1 MVHHVLHPF
10 NQNTSQQVF
19 FSEWTT
25 TEHQKPKTLSPPPK
39 HNSRASISAKSSSL
53 FGFGMR
59 RSRTHPF
66 LHIARCLKLW
76 NVFTYLRVQQVSLF
90 SLPLFM
96 KCSELAILLYKEF
109 GKCSEPPIH
118 LYKEFGAYWAYFNSL
133 DRSVEAL
140 LWAFYFL

>member
-1 MVHHVLHPF
+1 MIILF
-10 NQNTSQQVF
+10 NQGLILRF
-19 FSEWTT
+19 F
-25 TEHQKPKTLSPPPK
+25 KPCTLWSTMFSI
-39 HNSRASISAKSSSL
+39 HNSRASISGKSSL

-66 LHIARCLKLW
+66 LHITRCLKLR
-76 NVFTYLRVQQVSLF
+76 NVFSFLLTFVFSTQQLSLF
-90 SLPLFM
+90 SLPLFT
-96 KCSELAILLYKEF
+96 KCSEPAILLYKDF

-118 LYKEFGAYWAYFNSL
+118 LHKELGAYWAYFNSL